1 MDKQLKPCPFCGGTA
16 YFNRYVDKDENEEYS
31 DFVRVRCS
39 SCDCRSGAVKYNA
52 KIHGDNGEYI
62 EVAKK
67 WNRRANN
74 DGYHGAGHK

>member
-16 YFNRYVDKDENEEYS
+16 YFNRYVDKDENEEYH
-31 DFVRVRCS
+31 DFVRVRCQ

-52 KIHGDNGEYI
+52 KIHGEVGEY
-62 EVAKK
+62 EEARKK

-74 DGYHGAGHK
+74 G